1 MGVKLG
7 PVGPSPLKTNHPCPS
22 LPQQHP
28 PLLHPQV
35 LRLLGFKPWRQ
46 PAPVSSHGEPLAE
59 KPKTGDRDV
68 DWRGTDSGTDT
79 KGPCEQRDRG
89 TRICLALGEATTRL
103 GTQIARKKM
112 QGGASG
118 QPSLSQCLKFPEH
131 RNNQHHLALMQM
143 KTNCQ
148 SLGRVGILITHY
160 FALSS
165 I

>member
-79 KGPCEQRDRG
+79 KRDHVSRG
-89 TRICLALGEATTRL
+89 TEALGFAWHWERL
-103 GTQIARKKM
+103 
-112 QGGASG
+112 
-118 QPSLSQCLKFPEH
+118 PPD
-131 RNNQHHLALMQM
+131 
-143 KTNCQ
+143 
-148 SLGRVGILITHY
+148 
-160 FALSS
+160 
-165 I
+165 